1 MFTSRYTI
9 RGKGKTVCRTGY
21 AIRADT
27 IQYNWSTRQQEK
39 KEGLAKVIKYF
50 QYTYMLT
57 SVVKKGFYIFP
68 KGPEN
73 SPSSEKKSL
82 CRKQPFCIY
91 HFTAATFSHFLSV
104 NSMKIIG
111 ITIVFGPL
119 GHIWCGLESIA
130 TARLSNLDGGALQ
143 SKYFWL
149 FCHAPKSHA
158 GESWRYH

>member
-27 IQYNWSTRQQEK
+27 IQYNWSTRQQER

-57 SVVKKGFYIFP
+57 SVVKKRFLYLPKRTRKFP
-68 KGPEN
+68 IIRK
-73 SPSSEKKSL
+73 EKL

-130 TARLSNLDGGALQ
+130 TARLSNLDGVALQ
-143 SKYFWL
+143 SKYF
-149 FCHAPKSHA
+149 
-158 GESWRYH
+158 